1 MLTGKEK
8 RYLRSI
14 AANKKAVVIVG
25 KDGISRNLI
34 HSLKD
39 ALEAHE
45 LVKVNVLKNCEED
58 IKEIAFDLSAASN
71 SEIVHAIG
79 RTFVL
84 YKQSKKNLME
94 L

>member
-1 MLTGKEK
+1 MLSGKEK

-14 AANKKAVVIVG
+14 ASTRKAIVIVG
-25 KDGISRNLI
+25 KEGIGRNLI
-34 HSLKD
+34 KTLQD

-45 LVKVNVLKNCEED
+45 LVKVSLLKNCDED
-58 IKEIAFDLSAASN
+58 VKEVAFDLAAVSN
-71 SEIVHAIG
+71 AEIVQTIG

-84 YKQSKKNLME
+84 YKRSKKNLME